1 MTHGSSSLPR
11 GSFGLTVAQAEV
23 IEELRAGHRMWLEWP
38 ELEDGS
44 VVPLQSKYRH
54 VPILA
59 ASDWRQPIQCKV
71 VEFGDM
77 TDAQLAVAIILLRL
91 EQPFGSTLMKL
102 DSLRRKLADV
112 GLTAEKWNIF
122 VSCLCMEG
130 FMVRK
135 RWQCHQL
142 QARRRTSCS

>member
-23 IEELRAGHRMWLEWP
+23 TEGLRAGHRIWLEWP

-59 ASDWRQPIQCKV
+59 ASDWRQPI
-71 VEFGDM
+71 
-77 TDAQLAVAIILLRL
+77 
-91 EQPFGSTLMKL
+91 
-102 DSLRRKLADV
+102 
-112 GLTAEKWNIF
+112 
-122 VSCLCMEG
+122 
-130 FMVRK
+130 
-135 RWQCHQL
+135 
-142 QARRRTSCS
+142 